1 MAAAT
6 VITNTALVLNTFATM
21 PATAAVEATNGAL
34 VTAAADHKML
44 LIAENAS
51 ADTAKTVTVKAGN
64 GIQGLSDLA
73 LSVPAA
79 TTKCLVIES
88 MKFVNTSGTNKGK
101 ILLTGTDANIKIAW
115 FVLP

>member
-6 VITNTALVLNTFATM
+6 VITNTSLVLNTFAAM

-64 GIQGLSDLA
+64 GIQGIADLA
-73 LSVPAA
+73 VSLGAA
-79 TTKCLVIES
+79 TTKCVVIES

-101 ILLTGTDANIKIAW
+101 ILITGTDANIKIAC
-115 FVLP
+115 VLLP

>member
-6 VITNTALVLNTFATM
+6 VIVNTELVLNTAAAM

-34 VTAAADHKML
+34 VTAGADHKML

-51 ADTAKTVTVKAGN
+51 ADTAKTVTIVKGN
-64 GIQGLSDLA
+64 GIQGTSDLA
-73 LSVPAA
+73 LSLGAA
-79 TTKCLVIES
+79 TTKCIVIES

-101 ILLTGTDANIKIAW
+101 MLITGTDANIKIACV
-115 FVLP
+115 VLP

>member
-6 VITNTALVLNTFATM
+6 VITNTSLVLNTFATL

-34 VTAAADHKML
+34 VNAAADHKML

-51 ADTAKTVTVKAGN
+51 VDTAKTVTIKAGN

-73 LSVPAA
+73 LSIPAA
-79 TTKCLVIES
+79 TTKCIVIES
-88 MKFVNTSGTNKGK
+88 MKYVNTSGTNKGK
-101 ILLTGTDANIKIAW
+101 ILLTGTDANIKIACV
-115 FVLP
+115 VLP

>member
-6 VITNTALVLNTFATM
+6 VITNTTLALNTFAAL

-34 VTAAADHKML
+34 VTAGADHKML

-73 LSVPAA
+73 LSIPAA
-79 TTKCLVIES
+79 STKCVVIES

-101 ILLTGTDANIKIAW
+101 ILITGTDANIKIAC
-115 FVLP
+115 VLVP